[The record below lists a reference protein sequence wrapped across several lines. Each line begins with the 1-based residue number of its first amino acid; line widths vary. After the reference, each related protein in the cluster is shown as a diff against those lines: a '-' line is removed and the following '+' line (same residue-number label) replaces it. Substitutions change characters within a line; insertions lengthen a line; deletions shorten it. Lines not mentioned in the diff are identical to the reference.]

1 MGMGTR
7 TVGTGWG
14 WGQSLWG
21 RGGDGGQVCGDGVG
35 MGKGTTGTVGDGD
48 ELLSPCSS
56 LVPTDLES
64 QRMEE
69 VKVIRKSQNFI
80 GGEKKRHVLAD

>member
-1 MGMGTR
+1 MGIGTR
-7 TVGTGWG
+7 TVGMGWG
-14 WGQSLWG
+14 LGQSLWE

-56 LVPTDLES
+56 LLYRLQTT
-64 QRMEE
+64 
-69 VKVIRKSQNFI
+69 
-80 GGEKKRHVLAD
+80 AC